1 MTMKIEVIDF
11 VPEKAKGSLFKS
23 GETQKFEAI
32 LNQVNEWIASNDV
45 KIVNLETIVL
55 PNIHEA
61 EEEGSFDTEL
71 FTGGETHSQWYQ
83 LIRVWYRQ
91 K

>member
-1 MTMKIEVIDF
+1 MKIEVRDF
-11 VPEKAKGSLFKS
+11 VPEKAKGSFFKS
-23 GETQKFEAI
+23 GEVQKFDAI
-32 LNQVNEWIASNDV
+32 LAQVNDWIAENGNI
-45 KIVNLETIVL
+45 KIVNIETVVL

-83 LIRVWYRQ
+83 LIRVWYQ
-91 K
+91 V

>member
-1 MTMKIEVIDF
+1 MKIEVIDF
-11 VPEKAKGSLFKS
+11 VPEKAKGSFFKS
-23 GETQKFEAI
+23 GEVQKFETI
-32 LNQVNEWIASNDV
+32 LEEVNEWIKNNSSVDIMN
-45 KIVNLETIVL
+45 IETVVL
-55 PNIHEA
+55 PNIH

-83 LIRVWYRQ
+83 LIRVWYRT